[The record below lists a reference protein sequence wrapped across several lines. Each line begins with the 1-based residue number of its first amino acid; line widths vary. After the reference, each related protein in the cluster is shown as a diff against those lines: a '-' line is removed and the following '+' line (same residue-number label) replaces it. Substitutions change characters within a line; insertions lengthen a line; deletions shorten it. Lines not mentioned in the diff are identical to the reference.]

1 MPKLSKRHRFFFITY
16 IQVLTLGVL
25 VLLFRDKLETSLIIN
40 RMNGP
45 VLDFFFKYWTLLGTF
60 TLIAPII
67 LYQCFI
73 KYRYA
78 LITAISSLSGFFLVQ
93 IAKRFIWTDSPRPKV
108 FFDNMVDIH
117 YVSGVQLHTAH
128 SMPSGHTAGAF
139 ALFIALALISKRPF
153 YQLFFLLTAIL
164 VGYSRLY
171 LSQHFLAD
179 VLVGSVI
186 GTISAAV
193 SYFWLINKNWK
204 LDGSLKTLFKRSTE
218 SKQ

>member
-16 IQVLTLGVL
+16 IQVLILGVL
-25 VLLFRDKLETSLIIN
+25 VLLFRDKLETSLLIN
-40 RMNGP
+40 QMNAP
-45 VLDFFFKYWTLLGTF
+45 ILDFFFKYWTLLGTF
-60 TLIAPII
+60 SLIGPII

-78 LITAISSLSGFFLVQ
+78 LITALSSLTGFFLVQ
-93 IAKRFIWTDSPRPKV
+93 IAKRFIWTDSPRPGV
-108 FFDNMVDIH
+108 FFENMENIH
-117 YVSGVQLHTAH
+117 YVAGVHLHSSH
-128 SMPSGHTAGAF
+128 SMPSGHTTGAF

-153 YQLFFLLTAIL
+153 NQLFFLLTAVL

-171 LSQHFLAD
+171 LSQHFLVD
-179 VLVGSVI
+179 VLVGSAI
-186 GTISAAV
+186 GTFSAAV
-193 SYFWLINKNWK
+193 SYFWLINKDWK

>member
-204 LDGSLKTLFKRSTE
+204 LDGSLKTVFKRSTE